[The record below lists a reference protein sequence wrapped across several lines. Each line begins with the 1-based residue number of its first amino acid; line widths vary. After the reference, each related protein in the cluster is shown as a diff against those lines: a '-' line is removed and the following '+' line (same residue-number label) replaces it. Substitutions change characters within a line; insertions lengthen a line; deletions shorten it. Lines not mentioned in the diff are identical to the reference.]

1 MKQKAFFI
9 IFKGFLLNQITFNI
23 FLDGENP
30 ILITLLI
37 CFDYG
42 FNVNQL
48 QFWIKEI
55 QNYDMSVTYKMI
67 RRT

>member
-23 FLDGENP
+23 FLEGESP
-30 ILITLLI
+30 TLTIILI
-37 CFDYG
+37 CFDFE
-42 FNVNQL
+42 FNVNLL

-55 QNYDMSVTYKMI
+55 QNYDMSLTYTMI